1 MTPLITFLKWN
12 CHHWDMNNEQDFFFL
27 GIARD
32 YFIWS
37 NCDAYVISKTICIQ
51 QMSLNKIS
59 PWLDS
64 HLTKSVAV
72 NLHVVY
78 KQYHMHVFPI
88 NRQHMVNIRSKVTY
102 KNNCGQERSWN
113 LGKFDKAYCLVEGG
127 QQWDHLRKCTLTV
140 VSNSFISELV
150 MTFLKVRFKQYNLQ
164 YLFRSNYS
172 RTATILGLSLKH

>member
-1 MTPLITFLKWN
+1 MELPSLRY
-12 CHHWDMNNEQDFFFL
+12 EQWTSFFFFFL
-27 GIARD
+27 GISLD

-37 NCDAYVISKTICIQ
+37 NCNAYVISKTIYIQ

-102 KNNCGQERSWN
+102 KNNCGRERSWN

-172 RTATILGLSLKH
+172 RTATNLGLSLKH